1 MNNRYLRATGMVV
14 SVWCFFVFLS
24 GIVRPAEDKIVIKTE
39 NGIPVVYNP
48 KNPAP
53 PDGGPRSLI
62 LRHELTIGQDET
74 DPNSMFSRLR
84 SIQVDDREDIYALD
98 TKETKIKVFDKSGK
112 FLRSFGKKGQG
123 PGEIDR
129 PTRMEM
135 TRDSRLILA
144 DLGNN
149 KLAFFGLDG
158 NLVKELPTGKNW
170 ALARLKLDSKGHIY
184 AETRTFEETKWT
196 SELKRFGPDF
206 RAATT
211 LASFEEKRP
220 DPLFI
225 QAFSRVFSFQTRSD
239 DLLVWTI
246 AQGDKYEFAICDETG
261 KIIRRFNRAYDPV
274 KIPGII
280 KERLT
285 KEIMGDQGIP
295 AEVKFHVPSHFPS
308 LEYFIIDDQDRLY
321 VRTYAFEE
329 QGGERWLYHDVFD
342 AVGLYIARFLL
353 PERELV
359 FQVKKGKLYCLV
371 QESEDGIPLIKR
383 YSMTWK

>member
-62 LRHELTIGQDET
+62 LRHELTIGEDDT

-84 SIQVDDREDIYALD
+84 SIQVDDKDNIYALD
-98 TKETKIKVFDKSGK
+98 TKETKVKVFDKYGK
-112 FLRSFGKKGQG
+112 FLRAFGKKGQG

-135 TRDSRLILA
+135 TKDSRLVLA
-144 DLGNN
+144 DMGNN
-149 KLAFFGLDG
+149 KLVSFELDG
-158 NLVKELPTGKNW
+158 SLAKELPTGKNW
-170 ALARLKLDSKGHIY
+170 ALARLKFDSKGSIY

-196 SELKRFGPDF
+196 SELKKFDPELNLL
-206 RAATT
+206 ATF
-211 LASFEEKRP
+211 ASFEEKRP
-220 DPLFI
+220 DPLLI
-225 QAFSRVFSFQTRSD
+225 QAFSRVYSLETRSD

-246 AQGDKYEFAICDETG
+246 ARGDEYEFSVCDGTG
-261 KIIRRFNRAYDPV
+261 KIIKRFNRAYEPV
-274 KIPGII
+274 KIPGTI
-280 KERLT
+280 KDRLT

-295 AEVKFHVPSHFPS
+295 PGVKFEVPGHFPS
-308 LEYFIIDDQDRLY
+308 LDYFILDDRDRVL

-329 QGGERWLYHDVFD
+329 KAGERWLYHDVFD
-342 AVGLYIARFLL
+342 AEGHYVARFLL
-353 PERELV
+353 PEREMV
-359 FQVKKGKLYCLV
+359 FQAKRDKLYCMV
-371 QESEDGIPLIKR
+371 QESEEGIPLVKR
-383 YSMTWK
+383 YQMIWK